1 MKRSMSLKTVRMYWL
16 LEHSYCADG
25 WEQDI
30 ADPGNIICS
39 LNFFGI

>member
-1 MKRSMSLKTVRMYWL
+1 MKRSMNLKTVRMYWL

-30 ADPGNIICS
+30 ADPEIS
-39 LNFFGI
+39 FVL